1 MARKSKYAA
10 PAAPAER
17 TFSVGL
23 YIRLS
28 REDGDKAESESVS
41 AQRALL
47 EGFVSERPSF
57 EIYDRYVD
65 DGWSGTDFNRPGF
78 LRMLEDIRAKRVNCV
93 IVKDLSR
100 FGRNYVE
107 AGKYLEIVFPLF
119 GIRFIS
125 VNDRIDSL
133 EDPSSMNTVLVPF
146 RNIMNDEYCRDISA
160 KVRSSLDIR
169 RRQGM
174 FIGSF
179 AAYGYRKDP
188 NDRHKLLIDGEAA
201 ETVRLIYEKFLAGY
215 GVLAIAR
222 LLNGLGVPNPSAY
235 KRSKGLLYRHPQT
248 AQDGLWTD
256 SSVRRIL
263 TDELY
268 IGNLVQKK
276 REVISYKVHATKA
289 VEKSGRIA
297 IEGTHEPIV
306 PREDFFR
313 VQSLLQRDT
322 RTSPKSDRL
331 SVFAGFL
338 KCADCGRAM
347 QKRTVTQP
355 YKTYEYYACAT
366 YRKMHAGACTKHM
379 IRADLL
385 EEAVLVFLNKYI
397 ALAVDFDRLLS
408 KLDET
413 KGKAARSAR
422 LEADISRRKG
432 EIAEAERMLIEL
444 YPDFKNGLL
453 SREQY
458 LALKEKY
465 EAQIGRAK
473 AAIAEAERARAE
485 AEKTGGANAFVASF
499 KKHRGLEKL
508 TREVLAELVEDIR
521 IHEGGAVEI
530 RMKCR
535 DEFLLAMEYIGQ
547 NTAALP
553 AETGEE

>member
-65 DGWSGTDFNRPGF
+65 DGWSGTNFNRPGF

-222 LLNGLGVPNPSAY
+222 LLNERGVLNPSAY

-289 VEKSGRIA
+289 VEKSGRIV

-408 KLDET
+408 KIDET

-422 LEADISRRKG
+422 LEADNSRRKG

-444 YPDFKNGLL
+444 YPDLKNGLL

-553 AETGEE
+553 AEIGEE